1 MVRNLHLS
9 CVLAVAQVFV
19 LLPAVATAEAG
30 QTAIVRIPG
39 HGLDFRADVRP
50 AVSADWSRLV
60 RQRYDFSCG
69 SAALTSILRFDLGED
84 LREEDVMEGM
94 LRHGETERIAERR
107 GFSLLDMKL
116 YVQSLGYRGLGFQA
130 GGIDDLR
137 GLDRPVIVPVHYGGF
152 EHFVVL
158 RAVGDGRAFLGDP
171 EFGNLTLTLA
181 RFQEVWQPKVL
192 FMVEAPGAERAAQG
206 QRLSEADLRYLDG
219 ARIKRGVLDLPRPL
233 F

>member
-1 MVRNLHLS
+1 MFRILGLS
-9 CVLAVAQVFV
+9 FALALAQVFV
-19 LLPAVATAEAG
+19 LFPAAATAG
-30 QTAIVRIPG
+30 QAAIVRIPG
-39 HGLDFRADVRP
+39 HGIGFRAAVRP
-50 AVSADWSRLV
+50 AVSADWARLV

-69 SAALTSILRFDLGED
+69 SAALTSVLRFDLGED

-94 LRHGETERIAERR
+94 LRHGETDRIAERR

-158 RAVGDGRAFLGDP
+158 RAIGDGRAFLGDP

-181 RFQEVWQPKVL
+181 RFQEVWQPRVL
-192 FMVEAPGAERAAQG
+192 FMVEAPGAEGAARWRQ
-206 QRLSEADLRYLDG
+206 LSEADLRYLDG